1 MESEAKGEPMTEPTT
16 IYAPWTAEQ
25 VAQLN
30 AWQKR
35 SDRHPFTCGNDSQH
49 YPLVAMRDGWI
60 CADCGYRQNWAHS
73 MMTEPKANDHSWYG
87 VPEQLTV
94 CEPTYR
100 EGVYLAMSR
109 SETHNMTEPKIPMI
123 TRIQLEG
130 LREQITGWRETLNT
144 YPDDAWAHEVCGKT
158 LDAIRLALR
167 ALDAEQQI
175 AEARIN
181 EHLAIKAR
189 DSYCAE
195 RNEAYGEVGHWK
207 ERAVRAEQQI
217 ATLTAERDEAER
229 VLRNNTRSVAEDRD
243 QFFAEKDQWRQERLT
258 LIAERDQ
265 MRVERDALREKLRE
279 LNRAAQRDEDI
290 LLGSWLQANFF
301 FLADAPK
308 EGQ

>member
-1 MESEAKGEPMTEPTT
+1 MRFDIFSDVVC
-16 IYAPWTAEQ
+16 PWCYIG
-25 VAQLN
+25 
-30 AWQKR
+30 KR
-35 SDRHPFTCGNDSQH
+35 RFG
-49 YPLVAMRDGWI
+49 
-60 CADCGYRQNWAHS
+60 
-73 MMTEPKANDHSWYG
+73 
-87 VPEQLTV
+87 
-94 CEPTYR
+94 
-100 EGVYLAMSR
+100 
-109 SETHNMTEPKIPMI
+109 
-123 TRIQLEG
+123 
-130 LREQITGWRETLNT
+130 
-144 YPDDAWAHEVCGKT
+144 
-158 LDAIRLALR
+158 R

-207 ERAVRAEQQI
+207 ERAVRAEQRDDLKSLVEQI
-217 ATLTAERDEAER
+217 AMLMAERDEAER

-258 LIAERDQ
+258 LMAERDQ

-290 LLGSWLQANFF
+290 LLGSWLQANFP

-308 EGQ
+308 EDR

>member
-1 MESEAKGEPMTEPTT
+1 MESEAKGEPMTEPKT
-16 IYAPWTAEQ
+16 
-25 VAQLN
+25 
-30 AWQKR
+30 
-35 SDRHPFTCGNDSQH
+35 
-49 YPLVAMRDGWI
+49 
-60 CADCGYRQNWAHS
+60 
-73 MMTEPKANDHSWYG
+73 
-87 VPEQLTV
+87 
-94 CEPTYR
+94 
-100 EGVYLAMSR
+100 
-109 SETHNMTEPKIPMI
+109 PMI

-207 ERAVRAEQQI
+207 ERAVRAEQRDDLKSLVEQI
-217 ATLTAERDEAER
+217 AMLMAERDEAER

-258 LIAERDQ
+258 LMAERDQ

-290 LLGSWLQANFF
+290 LLGSWLQANFP

>member
-175 AEARIN
+175 DE
-181 EHLAIKAR
+181 
-189 DSYCAE
+189 
-195 RNEAYGEVGHWK
+195 
-207 ERAVRAEQQI
+207 
-217 ATLTAERDEAER
+217 LTAERDDLKSL
-229 VLRNNTRSVAEDRD
+229 V
-243 QFFAEKDQWRQERLT
+243 
-258 LIAERDQ
+258 IG
-265 MRVERDALREKLRE
+265 
-279 LNRAAQRDEDI
+279 
-290 LLGSWLQANFF
+290 LLGELEAANRMPDRACSQCVGDRAIGNGYFTCAYHQAQKVVSW
-301 FLADAPK
+301 PTK
-308 EGQ
+308 